1 MRPYKPSDAE
11 GLRPICSNGSL
22 DVQTAAGSNINMAH
36 RGEGVESDRKVR
48 RGGGPESGVL
58 IRVSA
63 AAAAGE
69 EAAGGEEKK
78 SPNQQELTR
87 TQTPDR

>member
-1 MRPYKPSDAE
+1 
-11 GLRPICSNGSL
+11 
-22 DVQTAAGSNINMAH
+22 MAH

-48 RGGGPESGVL
+48 RGGSESWIL
-58 IRVSA
+58 IRVSVGLTDAA

-78 SPNQQELTR
+78 SSNQQELTR
-87 TQTPDR
+87 TQAPGR